1 MIHSTFEKVNIDKKF
16 AFLKVF
22 CYICTQTIK
31 LISLWIMRI
40 FSLY

>member
-22 CYICTQTIK
+22 CYICHRK
-31 LISLWIMRI
+31 LRKECNLLEMSIG
-40 FSLY
+40 